1 MRGKVR
7 LDAVSGPLRGG
18 EPFEFDQA
26 DIFIFGRAADCHARL
41 PGDDPTAS
49 RHHFVLAIQPPR
61 VLIRDLGSL
70 NGTFV
75 NGRKIG
81 SRDPGETAEQRARYR
96 FEEVELGDGDEI
108 QVGTTTLRLS
118 VEQPVSCPQCGHPVD
133 GVTGREYAGR
143 DDPRCPCCRQRAAG
157 PEPARP
163 EPAPAGAVASDA
175 GDPVAALV
183 HALAGRRGLQPQRPG
198 QTPEIPGYQLV
209 SKLGQGGMGA
219 VYLARRLGDGA
230 QVAIKVILAQRP
242 GRGHAG
248 QRRGVRQGLALGAA
262 GEHPPDSSTSVPRN
276 RRMRGRSMSA
286 RRSFSGGMCSA
297 SLNQV
302 SSSFIASR

>member
-143 DDPRCPCCRQRAAG
+143 DDPRCP
-157 PEPARP
+157 
-163 EPAPAGAVASDA
+163 
-175 GDPVAALV
+175 AALV

-198 QTPEIPGYQLV
+198 QTPEIPGYQLE